1 VSAVVSVAMEYV
13 MKFVLVLVEVR
24 EAEVMTATV
33 LGVQVMIVLNVR
45 VMRVL

>member
-1 VSAVVSVAMEYV
+1 MEYV

-45 VMRVL
+45 VIRVL